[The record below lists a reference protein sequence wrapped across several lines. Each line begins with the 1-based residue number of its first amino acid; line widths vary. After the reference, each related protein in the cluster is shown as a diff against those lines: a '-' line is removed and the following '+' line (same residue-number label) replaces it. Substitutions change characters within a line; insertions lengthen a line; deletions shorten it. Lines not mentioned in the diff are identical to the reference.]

1 MAQKKPAFL
10 GPDPPQE
17 EMTVVVVKFK
27 GGPESMQKGF
37 DAVNN
42 AILALGPAQQ
52 TNQRVIVQRTS
63 AAQLPPGTPQSVQ
76 VLDAE
81 IEKSDDDADVPAQ
94 AAPAAAVMASTPKP
108 RKPYTFMSEFNLT
121 PSGMPSLKDYCSA
134 KNPQNDSDKCLIAGA
149 WIQTHGGADPFTG
162 RHLFTAFRAMEWKTQ
177 ADMTQPMRLLKS
189 KKSYFENPSSGK
201 WKLTGIG
208 LEAAEK
214 IGK

>member
-94 AAPAAAVMASTPKP
+94 AAPAAA
-108 RKPYTFMSEFNLT
+108 
-121 PSGMPSLKDYCSA
+121 
-134 KNPQNDSDKCLIAGA
+134 
-149 WIQTHGGADPFTG
+149 
-162 RHLFTAFRAMEWKTQ
+162 
-177 ADMTQPMRLLKS
+177 
-189 KKSYFENPSSGK
+189 
-201 WKLTGIG
+201 
-208 LEAAEK
+208 
-214 IGK
+214 